1 MPKPKTFSSCI
12 PYVQRWTNVS
22 SDDNLLNK
30 SELLAKNRVRNN
42 SRFCIVVYLQYFFFS
57 WRAIICQQKQI
68 LFVLIVCVTLD
79 LLFSRSSHQI
89 NERSRSGEGFFDDD
103 DGSLKVKT
111 QEKKKSGGNWNFYKT
126 KLEVWK
132 GFFSRAGRVFF
143 FFNVFSFF
151 SILSRNRVVEV
162 VVVFNSFLRLS
173 FSFISRFLFSG
184 FFDVMI
190 MMIRSVTVSETRNFG
205 FVFSVFKMLFF
216 TMTSR
221 DDCLAL
227 QLAKKC

>member
-1 MPKPKTFSSCI
+1 M
-12 PYVQRWTNVS
+12 WH
-22 SDDNLLNK
+22 
-30 SELLAKNRVRNN
+30 
-42 SRFCIVVYLQYFFFS
+42 
-57 WRAIICQQKQI
+57 WIC
-68 LFVLIVCVTLD
+68 F
-79 LLFSRSSHQI
+79 FSRSSHQI

-111 QEKKKSGGNWNFYKT
+111 QEKKKSGGGIGISI
-126 KLEVWK
+126 KLNLKFGK
-132 GFFSRAGRVFF
+132 GFFQGRGGFF